1 MEVEIQRKKNP
12 PPVGGGG
19 DDLRILE
26 NYGLNIVVPF
36 THIQSPPLKA
46 WMKPLAVVPLD
57 WLA

>member
-12 PPVGGGG
+12 PLMGG

-36 THIQSPPLKA
+36 THIQFPPLKA